1 MFSESPLLSDWN
13 GFGDDDYGYP
23 GMLRQVDLRI
33 QGRFAGNVS
42 GGVLALIVPLLGP
55 LVNDGK
61 DAAGIVALLAAKN
74 WLIEDIADESGWT
87 GDYVYRITATV
98 GVNYTDSEIQ
108 RQMQRDLAGLF
119 TVTAISTLSPPYSPA
134 SGGYVYQAGNLGTV
148 NVYGGGPSANYTQTP
163 AAGNPATGGNGGG
176 SDFLANL
183 GLGAG
188 ISTPIALLGGAVV
201 LALIL
206 RK

>member
-13 GFGDDDYGYP
+13 GFGDDYGYP
-23 GMLRQVDLRI
+23 GLLRQVDLRI
-33 QGRFAGNVS
+33 QGRYVNEVPAWASALGIIPVVIANWGKTMQGVKAMLDNAGW
-42 GGVLALIVPLLGP
+42 IVE
-55 LVNDGK
+55 N
-61 DAAGIVALLAAKN
+61 
-74 WLIEDIADESGWT
+74 IADESGWT

-98 GVNYTDSEIQ
+98 GTNYTDGEIQ
-108 RQMQRDLAGLF
+108 QQIQRDLAGFF
-119 TVTAISTLSPPYSPA
+119 TVSGVSTLSPPYSPS

-163 AAGNPATGGNGGG
+163 PAGNPATGGNGGG